1 MSAVMDSSQTSPA
14 GAAARDDDVSA
25 DMTGGR
31 CRVATDDEAALA
43 ARAAKGDVAA
53 FEALYRLHVSRVHR
67 HCARQLGD
75 LQDAEDLTAVVF
87 LEAWRRRGAVRVVD
101 GSVLPWL
108 LVTATNVARNHR
120 RGLRRYRTALARLAP
135 PEPMADHADE
145 VAIRSERAQAAQA
158 LAQALKGLSA
168 VDRQVVSLCLLE
180 ELSYAQAAEA
190 LGLSHAAV
198 RSRLSRSRRMLR
210 EELMA
215 AGYVPGR
222 GEDGGP
228 GLRGSGGGR
237 EVMGDE

>member
-1 MSAVMDSSQTSPA
+1 M
-14 GAAARDDDVSA
+14 
-25 DMTGGR
+25 
-31 CRVATDDEAALA
+31 ATDDEAALA